1 MRTGESTLDDAVA
14 ALLDGRLVVM
24 PTDTVYGVAAD
35 AFSPGA
41 VNALLAAKGRGRDM
55 PVPVLIG
62 SPHTLEGIAEGL
74 SPTAVALIEAFWP
87 GGLSLVVRH
96 PSSLRWDLGEAR
108 GTVLVRMPNQPVALE
123 LLQRTGPL
131 AVSSA
136 NRSGHPPATTVV
148 EARSQLGSSVSVYL
162 DGGATAGDVPSTIVD
177 VSQPGEPPRVLRL
190 GTISADQLRTVAPD
204 LVG

>member
-1 MRTGESTLDDAVA
+1 VRTGESTLDDAVA

>member
-1 MRTGESTLDDAVA
+1 LDDAVA

-136 NRSGHPPATTVV
+136 NRSGHPPATNVV

>member
-136 NRSGHPPATTVV
+136 NRSGHPPATNVV

>member
-1 MRTGESTLDDAVA
+1 LDDAVA